1 MYISEFFKKQTDRQ
15 RWNRWVQQVSII
27 KVLNEIKVVIQ
38 AELPTFQSQQ
48 EVILQSVFCHMSLK
62 CSLSD
67 QI

>member
-1 MYISEFFKKQTDRQ
+1 MTSVMLKTK
-15 RWNRWVQQVSII
+15 
-27 KVLNEIKVVIQ
+27 EIKVVIQ